1 MNPQC
6 GIMAVKFKRAELLHP
21 GEEKAL
27 GGWELELASTG
38 ERIEPNERRQ
48 SQVAAREHWI
58 R

>member
-1 MNPQC
+1 
-6 GIMAVKFKRAELLHP
+6 MAVKFKRAELLHP

-27 GGWELELASTG
+27 GGWELELASRG
-38 ERIEPNERRQ
+38 ERREPNERQQ